1 MLFSEAYKAEKEA
14 LYKVAR
20 PSRFVMHFNDDDI
33 QWLKEERRLLGYK
46 GNEFTVQSVKDQIQS
61 EIRRGTLHMPWRWI
75 KPNTLALNYLQ
86 HKGYLPSS

>member
-20 PSRFVMHFNDDDI
+20 PSSFKMHFDRDDI

-46 GNEFTVQSVKDQIQS
+46 GTVQATRDQIQA

-75 KPNTLALNYLQ
+75 KPNTLALNYLL